1 MDLLH
6 QNILSTANNSLNHRK
21 IKMEEI
27 ERANQFKVG
36 DHMMAKNVA
45 EMLEKKYPGW
55 LWAVSVDRGLVTVK
69 SMMLSGNWGFVLHEN
84 KIDNDLKSVVKAGG
98 EILERYNQHR
108 GKFNQTKYSDLT
120 MDHKNQLSGD
130 RS

>member
-1 MDLLH
+1 M
-6 QNILSTANNSLNHRK
+6 Q
-21 IKMEEI
+21 EI
-27 ERANQFKVG
+27 ERANQFKIG

-55 LWAVSVDRGLVTVK
+55 LWAVSVDKGLVTVK
-69 SMMLSGNWGFVLHEN
+69 SMMLSGNWGFILHEN

-108 GKFNQTKYSDLT
+108 GNFNQTNYSDLT
-120 MDHKNQLSGD
+120 IDHKNQLSGD
-130 RS
+130 HS

>member
-1 MDLLH
+1 MTKQTDFSWAELVKKADPSH
-6 QNILSTANNSLNHRK
+6 GAPTPEYTFNGK
-21 IKMEEI
+21 PF
-27 ERANQFKVG
+27 FKPQ
-36 DHMMAKNVA
+36 KN
-45 EMLEKKYPGW
+45 
-55 LWAVSVDRGLVTVK
+55 
-69 SMMLSGNWGFVLHEN
+69 GNWGFILHEN